1 VGEPQAEDAHEH
13 DDVVEQGGHG
23 REGWVTDSG
32 VRVFLDEITRLI
44 AARLGQGDAPEREMM
59 TRLDGV
65 PLSVVYEAAD
75 RLNVVIRNGIWRTK
89 RRA

>member
-1 VGEPQAEDAHEH
+1 
-13 DDVVEQGGHG
+13 
-23 REGWVTDSG
+23 
-32 VRVFLDEITRLI
+32 
-44 AARLGQGDAPEREMM
+44 MM